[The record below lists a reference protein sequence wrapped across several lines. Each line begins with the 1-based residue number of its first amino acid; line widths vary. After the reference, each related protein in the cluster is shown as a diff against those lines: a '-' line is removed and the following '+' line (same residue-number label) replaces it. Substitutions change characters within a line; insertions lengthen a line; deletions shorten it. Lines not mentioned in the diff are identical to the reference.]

1 MRKTGLALY
10 TIFALLFAGLP
21 IFVLKMSALGAA
33 KYEEFTLTPWL
44 WAAIG
49 AVALCL
55 IPVTLPKIPDWLAG
69 PLWGCA
75 AFQYRYHCFR
85 LIEPHMVMKYDF
97 GAVLD
102 SVEGAKLVKEAIFT
116 HWAFYPRILEWW
128 NENYGTGYPYHDAVL
143 FNLMVSGFTVLLI
156 YLIARRIW
164 KRQRAAMLA
173 AAIACF
179 WPSFSYYA
187 SVTSNEHLAMFFMLL
202 ASYFGM
208 LAWESGGGS
217 LRQAQGPLTGSA
229 VPTDAEPV
237 EASKKDIK
245 AEKLTRVPSTASTSS
260 ATAGTAKTILFVLLA
275 GLSAGLA
282 DLFKQFS
289 PVFLIAAFGAGLLFI
304 LIEGRGK
311 EKDKKPLT
319 RIGALLLAVILMFGC
334 SFGVKEK
341 AYRWLE
347 GYLDMPVCRGATAHF
362 LWIGLNSK
370 GGGMWTEEE
379 GMKVYEL
386 AEQYNY
392 DYDQVMDGLWT
403 LLREDLDAHRDAL
416 PGTIQN
422 KMEKDWEADIG
433 VTLWIKSLYDEIAIW
448 EAETGL
454 QFQNWLV
461 TRPELDEIDFDP
473 GHKITISSAAYYMSV
488 MGLVALGGLLGLFLR
503 RPEETYL
510 RLVFYGYALLFVLSE
525 AQGRYQIVLFPVF
538 ALLAA
543 GAAEGCGEL
552 LGRVTANHKKI
563 KAERH

>member
-44 WAAIG
+44 WAAVG

-164 KRQRAAMLA
+164 TRQRAAMLA

-202 ASYFGM
+202 ASFFGIC
-208 LAWESGGGS
+208 AWQSENHG
-217 LRQAQGPLTGSA
+217 RWA
-229 VPTDAEPV
+229 
-237 EASKKDIK
+237 
-245 AEKLTRVPSTASTSS
+245 
-260 ATAGTAKTILFVLLA
+260 FVLLA

-311 EKDKKPLT
+311 EKDKKPLK
-319 RIGALLLAVILMFGC
+319 RIGALLLAIILMFGC

-347 GYLDMPVCRGATAHF
+347 GYLDMPVCRNATAHF

-370 GGGMWTEEE
+370 GGGVWTEKE

-386 AEQYNY
+386 AEQYNN
-392 DYDQVMDGLWT
+392 DYDQVMDGLMD
-403 LLREDLDAHRDAL
+403 LLKADLDAHRDKL
-416 PGTIQN
+416 PDTLRN
-422 KMEKDWEADIG
+422 KMETDWKADIG
-433 VTLWIKSLYDEIAIW
+433 VTQWVKTLYDEVAIW
-448 EAETGL
+448 EEETGEE
-454 QFQNWLV
+454 FHDWSV
-461 TRPELDEIDFDP
+461 SREELDEIDFDP
-473 GHKITISSAAYYMSV
+473 GHLITMSSAAYYMCV
-488 MGLVALGGLLGLFLR
+488 MGLVALGGVLAIFLR
-503 RPEETYL
+503 SPAETYL
-510 RLVFYGYALLFVLSE
+510 RLVFYGYALLFLLSE
-525 AQGRYQIVLFPVF
+525 AQGRYQVVLFPVF

-543 GAAEGCGEL
+543 GACEVAGAAPWMLRKKPSQKGEEIH
-552 LGRVTANHKKI
+552 GT
-563 KAERH
+563 

>member
-33 KYEEFTLTPWL
+33 KYEGFTLTPWL
-44 WAAIG
+44 WAAVG

-75 AFQYRYHCFR
+75 AFQYRYHCFH
-85 LIEPHMVMKYDF
+85 LIEPHMAMKYDF

-102 SVEGAKLVKEAIFT
+102 SVQGTKLVKEAIFT
-116 HWAFYPRILEWW
+116 HWEFYPRVLEFW
-128 NENYGTGYPYHDAVL
+128 NKHWGSTDYLYRSAVY
-143 FNLMVSGFTVLLI
+143 FNLMVSGLIVLLV

-202 ASYFGM
+202 ASYFGIC
-208 LAWESGGGS
+208 AWESQNHG
-217 LRQAQGPLTGSA
+217 RWA
-229 VPTDAEPV
+229 
-237 EASKKDIK
+237 
-245 AEKLTRVPSTASTSS
+245 
-260 ATAGTAKTILFVLLA
+260 FVLLA

-289 PVFLIAAFGAGLLFI
+289 PVFLIAAFGAGLLFL

-311 EKDKKPLT
+311 EKDKKPLK
-319 RIGALLLAVILMFGC
+319 RFGALLLAVVLMFGC

-347 GYLDMPVCRGATAHF
+347 GYLEMPICRSATAHF

-370 GGGMWTEEE
+370 GGGMWTDAE
-379 GMKVYEL
+379 GQKVYEL
-386 AEQYNY
+386 AAQYNY
-392 DYDQVMDGLWT
+392 DYDQVMDGLWA

-416 PGTIQN
+416 PGIIRN

-433 VTLWIKSLYDEIAIW
+433 VSLWIKTLYDEVAIW
-448 EAETGL
+448 EEETGEE
-454 QFQNWLV
+454 FHDWSV
-461 TRPELDEIDFDP
+461 SREELDALDFDP
-473 GHKITISSAAYYMSV
+473 GHTITKNSAAYYMSV

-503 RPEETYL
+503 RPGETYL

>member
-44 WAAIG
+44 WVAVG

-208 LAWESGGGS
+208 LAWE
-217 LRQAQGPLTGSA
+217 TG
-229 VPTDAEPV
+229 TAEN
-237 EASKKDIK
+237 
-245 AEKLTRVPSTASTSS
+245 VPSTSS
-260 ATAGTAKTILFVLLA
+260 GTVKTILFVLLA

-311 EKDKKPLT
+311 EKDKKPLK
-319 RIGALLLAVILMFGC
+319 RIGALLLAIILMFGC

-347 GYLDMPVCRGATAHF
+347 GYLDMPVCRSATAHF

-392 DYDQVMDGLWT
+392 DYDQVMDGLWA

-416 PGTIQN
+416 PDTIRH

-448 EAETGL
+448 EEETGM

-488 MGLVALGGLLGLFLR
+488 MGMVALGGLLGLFLR